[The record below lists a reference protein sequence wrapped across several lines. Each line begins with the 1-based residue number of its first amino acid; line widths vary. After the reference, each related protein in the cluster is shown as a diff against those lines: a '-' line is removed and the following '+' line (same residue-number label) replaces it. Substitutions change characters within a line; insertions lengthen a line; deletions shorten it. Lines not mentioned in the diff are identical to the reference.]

1 LDAALFFARIRKP
14 PAYAMTSKYIFVT
27 GGVVSSLGKGI
38 SAASLAAILESRGL
52 KITMVKLDPYLNVDP
67 GTMSPFQHG
76 EVFVTEDGAETDLD
90 LGHYERFLHAKM
102 SKRNNFTAGQIYES
116 VIKKERRGDYL
127 GGTVQVIPHITDEIK
142 QFIRRGAGDAQVA
155 IVEIGGTV
163 GDIES
168 LPFLEAIRQMG
179 IELGRDNCCYIHL
192 TLVPYV
198 AAAGEIKTK
207 PTQHS
212 VKELREIGI
221 QPDVLLCRADR
232 PLPDDERRKIALF
245 TNVTVEAVISA
256 MDVDSIYKIPAMLH
270 DQKLDD
276 IVCRK
281 LALDPPPANL
291 SSWARLVHALEN
303 PKRTVNIALVGKYVD
318 LTESYKSLTEALI
331 HAGIHTGAKVRIQYV
346 DSESIEKNGTGS
358 LQNMDA
364 ILVPGGF
371 GRRGVEGKIKAIR
384 YARENEIPYLG
395 ICLGMQLAVIE
406 YARNVGGLVGAHSTE
421 FDPDTPHPV
430 IALITEWQDRDGR
443 VERRDTQSGL
453 GGTMRLGGQECVLE
467 PDSAVRRIYGQ
478 DRIMERHRHRYEVNN
493 HYLPRLKAA
502 GIKVS
507 GVSVKDGLCE
517 MIELPRHPW
526 FVGCQFHPEFTS
538 TPRNGHPLFKSFVQA
553 ALSRSRPD
561 QAEQTGDPG
570 RLKNIA

>member
-1 LDAALFFARIRKP
+1 
-14 PAYAMTSKYIFVT
+14 MTSKYIFVT

-212 VKELREIGI
+212 VRELREIGI